1 MRPNNAENNNVLQK
15 FMEGLIMSDKIKLQ
29 KVQQVAR
36 MMHGWSLRL
45 DCLLEE
51 LSRSDELNEW
61 EKEKFDRM
69 YSDLDTSFFK
79 EIFYEVQ
86 EILKDM
92 EESK

>member
-1 MRPNNAENNNVLQK
+1 
-15 FMEGLIMSDKIKLQ
+15 MSDKMRLQ

-36 MMHGWSLRL
+36 MIHGWSLRL

-61 EKEKFDRM
+61 EKEKFSRM
-69 YSDLDTSFFK
+69 YSDLDTEFFK
-79 EIFYEVQ
+79 EIFYEVE

-92 EESK
+92 EESE

>member
-1 MRPNNAENNNVLQK
+1 
-15 FMEGLIMSDKIKLQ
+15 MSDKIKLQ

-36 MMHGWSLRL
+36 TMYGWSLRL
-45 DCLLEE
+45 ECLLEE

-61 EKEKFDRM
+61 KKEKFDRM

-79 EIFYEVQ
+79 EIFYEVE

-92 EESK
+92 EENK

>member
-1 MRPNNAENNNVLQK
+1 
-15 FMEGLIMSDKIKLQ
+15 MSDKIKLQ

-36 MMHGWSLRL
+36 MMYGWSLRL

-61 EKEKFDRM
+61 KKEKFDRM

-79 EIFYEVQ
+79 EIFYEVE

-92 EESK
+92 EENK

>member
-1 MRPNNAENNNVLQK
+1 
-15 FMEGLIMSDKIKLQ
+15 MSDKMKLQ

-36 MMHGWSLRL
+36 MMHGWSPRL

-51 LSRSDELNEW
+51 LSRSNELNEW

-79 EIFYEVQ
+79 EIFYEVE

>member
-1 MRPNNAENNNVLQK
+1 
-15 FMEGLIMSDKIKLQ
+15 MSDKMNLQ

-36 MMHGWSLRL
+36 IMHGYSLRL

-51 LSRSDELNEW
+51 LSRSNELDAW
-61 EKEKFDRM
+61 EKEKIDRM

-79 EIFYEVQ
+79 EIFYKVE

-92 EESK
+92 EESE

>member
-1 MRPNNAENNNVLQK
+1 
-15 FMEGLIMSDKIKLQ
+15 MSDKTRLQ

-45 DCLLEE
+45 DYLLEE

-79 EIFYEVQ
+79 EIFYEVE

>member
-1 MRPNNAENNNVLQK
+1 MN
-15 FMEGLIMSDKIKLQ
+15 DKIKLQ
-29 KVQQVAR
+29 KVQHVAR

-51 LSRSDELNEW
+51 LSRSDELDEW

-69 YSDLDTSFFK
+69 YSDLDTSFYK
-79 EIFYEVQ
+79 EIFYEVE

-92 EESK
+92 EENK

>member
-1 MRPNNAENNNVLQK
+1 
-15 FMEGLIMSDKIKLQ
+15 MSDKMKLQ

-61 EKEKFDRM
+61 EKEKLDRM

-79 EIFYEVQ
+79 EIFYEVE
-86 EILKDM
+86 EILRDM
-92 EESK
+92 EENK

>member
-1 MRPNNAENNNVLQK
+1 
-15 FMEGLIMSDKIKLQ
+15 MSDKIKLQ

>member
-1 MRPNNAENNNVLQK
+1 
-15 FMEGLIMSDKIKLQ
+15 MSDKMRLQ

-36 MMHGWSLRL
+36 MMHGWSFRL

-51 LSRSDELNEW
+51 LSRSEELNEW

-69 YSDLDTSFFK
+69 YSDLDTDFFK
-79 EIFYEVQ
+79 EIFYEVE

-92 EESK
+92 EGSK

>member
-1 MRPNNAENNNVLQK
+1 M
-15 FMEGLIMSDKIKLQ
+15 GDKIKLQ

-51 LSRSDELNEW
+51 LSRSDELDEW

-79 EIFYEVQ
+79 EIFYEVE

>member
-1 MRPNNAENNNVLQK
+1 
-15 FMEGLIMSDKIKLQ
+15 MSDKMKLQ
-29 KVQQVAR
+29 KVQQVTR

-51 LSRSDELNEW
+51 LSRSDELDEW
-61 EKEKFDRM
+61 EKEKLDRM

-79 EIFYEVQ
+79 EIFYEVE

-92 EESK
+92 EERK

>member
-1 MRPNNAENNNVLQK
+1 
-15 FMEGLIMSDKIKLQ
+15 MSDKMNLQ

-36 MMHGWSLRL
+36 IMHGYSLRL

-51 LSRSDELNEW
+51 LSRSNELDAW
-61 EKEKFDRM
+61 EKEKIDRM

-79 EIFYEVQ
+79 EIFYKVE